1 MFISNIFKYPRLL
14 DIFYLCTPWLDNR
27 YAYCPVYYLH
37 VYDKLCIVYWWCPVK
52 FWYLHISAVKWLF
65 ICMSGGGTADKIMRD
80 HHGQDGGRTSEEQVA
95 YIHTLASFIYR
106 ASLAFADTS
115 NWSRRRRRW
124 RIRSRSTRRLSSRS
138 FGFCQSKITRAK
150 TFKCK
155 NCFTDTLR
163 NLDQQLFNKANE
175 IQEEISR
182 KR

>member
-1 MFISNIFKYPRLL
+1 MFYVRQDLL
-14 DIFYLCTPWLDNR
+14 DMHIVLFIIYTIMINCVLF
-27 YAYCPVYYLH
+27 
-37 VYDKLCIVYWWCPVK
+37 IVYVLWSLNISTLV
-52 FWYLHISAVKWLF
+52 FWNNYLPASQEAGLPIKSCE
-65 ICMSGGGTADKIMRD
+65 IIMD
-80 HHGQDGGRTSEEQVA
+80 RTVA
-95 YIHTLASFIYR
+95 GPARNRWNASSLANCVYR
-106 ASLAFADTS
+106 TSLAFADTS
-115 NWSRRRRRW
+115 SWSRRRRRW

-155 NCFTDTLR
+155 IVSLIHFR